1 MKKFLCFLILLIA
14 LIPLFSSV
22 VFSSDIPDDV
32 QKRLEKAIVEAV
44 GDREETEVTA
54 DSYSSSD
61 DVLSF
66 TLSYSGKSVNV
77 TTPSE
82 YLESE
87 IKAVF
92 FYDETLFC
100 EGERL
105 DYIYRSSFSSVTL
118 DGARRG
124 QNYALRGNSGKTEAL
139 FIVDRVYEDAVTL
152 KPYFLSSPLPGMKLE
167 RINDFSLS
175 LRALSSFRFTGFGGS
190 LSLYYSTFCYPV
202 TPFVSIAVIMDGK
215 TAYHIDAGLSASFS
229 LSSVWPA
236 VPVVKNLSIEG
247 EFALGAAYNGS
258 FGLSSEYG
266 LALRWTFSRVFSAA
280 VGITGYSGNDYISLT
295 VGGKL

>member
-1 MKKFLCFLILLIA
+1 M
-14 LIPLFSSV
+14 IPLFSSV

-32 QKRLEKAIVEAV
+32 RNRLEKAIAEAL
-44 GDREETEVTA
+44 GDRKETEVTVEG
-54 DSYSSSD
+54 YSSAD

-66 TLSYSGKSVNV
+66 TLSYSGKIVNV
-77 TTPSE
+77 VTPPG
-82 YLESE
+82 YLEDE

-92 FYDETLFC
+92 YYDETLFS

-118 DGARRG
+118 PGAKRG
-124 QNYALRGNSGKTEAL
+124 QNYALRGESGKTEAL
-139 FIVDRVYEDAVTL
+139 FTVDRVYEDAVTL

-175 LRALSSFRFTGFGGS
+175 LRALSSFTFRSFGSS

-202 TPFVSIAVIMDGK
+202 TPFVSIAVIRDGK
-215 TAYHIDAGLSASFS
+215 MAYHIDAGLSASFS

-236 VPVVKNLSIEG
+236 VPVVKNLSVEG
-247 EFALGAAYNGS
+247 EFGLGAEYSGS

-266 LALRWTFSRVFSAA
+266 LTINWTFSRVFSVA
-280 VGITGYSGNDYISLT
+280 VGITGYSGNNYLSLT